1 MNSLNSDA
9 FAILRLVINQLS
21 TFDQIVEQLQIQINE
36 LSSQI
41 STSMLMRSASSINQ
55 EKIINII
62 IIIAKFKKL
71 SDSFMFNKNQKKLQN
86 FIIKFYF
93 KLSENAD

>member
-1 MNSLNSDA
+1 M
-9 FAILRLVINQLS
+9 
-21 TFDQIVEQLQIQINE
+21 
-36 LSSQI
+36 
-41 STSMLMRSASSINQ
+41 SMKSASSINQ
-55 EKIINII
+55 EEIANII

-86 FIIKFYF
+86 FITKFYF

>member
-9 FAILRLVINQLS
+9 LATLKLVIDQLS

-41 STSMLMRSASSINQ
+41 STSMLTESASSINQ
-55 EKIINII
+55 KKIANITITAVKFEK
-62 IIIAKFKKL
+62 F
-71 SDSFMFNKNQKKLQN
+71 SDFFMFNKN
-86 FIIKFYF
+86 
-93 KLSENAD
+93 